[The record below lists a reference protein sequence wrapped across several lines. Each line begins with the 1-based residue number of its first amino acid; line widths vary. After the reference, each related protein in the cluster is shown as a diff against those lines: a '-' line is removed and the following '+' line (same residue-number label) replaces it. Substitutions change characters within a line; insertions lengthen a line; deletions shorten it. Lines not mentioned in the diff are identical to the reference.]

1 MLGLLVLPGRY
12 DPSTKD
18 PMPMGPFNGFRFGSQ
33 FLDHFFSD
41 KYDDAYSN
49 ANSIQPKS
57 NSELF
62 KPQRRLN
69 ILE

>member
-1 MLGLLVLPGRY
+1 MLGLLPGRY

-18 PMPMGPFNGFRFGSQ
+18 PMGPFSGFRFGSQ